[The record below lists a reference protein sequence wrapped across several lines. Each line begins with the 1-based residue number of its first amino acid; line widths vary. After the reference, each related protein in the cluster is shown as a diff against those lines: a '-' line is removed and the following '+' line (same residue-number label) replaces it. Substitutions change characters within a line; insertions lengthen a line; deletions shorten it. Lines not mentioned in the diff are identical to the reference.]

1 MGFATTCVIVEV
13 AAPLGSV
20 EVLIT
25 VINGGVVVI
34 SVPLAAVVVIPTG
47 VEKVLSAVV
56 VSVLVMLSEI
66 GP

>member
-1 MGFATTCVIVEV
+1 MV
-13 AAPLGSV
+13 AAPLDSV

-25 VINGGVVVI
+25 VISGGVAVI

-56 VSVLVMLSEI
+56 VSVLVALSEI

>member
-1 MGFATTCVIVEV
+1 MIVVV
-13 AAPLGSV
+13 AAPLDSV

-25 VINGGVVVI
+25 VISGGVVVI
-34 SVPLAAVVVIPTG
+34 SVPLAAVVVITIG

-56 VSVLVMLSEI
+56 VSVLVTFSEI

>member
-1 MGFATTCVIVEV
+1 MIVEV
-13 AAPLGSV
+13 AAPLDSV

-56 VSVLVMLSEI
+56 VSVLVTLSEI